1 MFDPNSSLL
10 AGALT
15 RDQLTA
21 ALTAA
26 QQAYLE
32 LSSGAKGV
40 SFSYAQGDGTRSV
53 SYQQTDIGQLTA
65 LIQLLQAQLGIVPRP
80 RRTLR
85 FRW

>member
-10 AGALT
+10 AGAMT
-15 RDQLTA
+15 RGQLLA

-26 QQAYLE
+26 QQAYIE

-53 SYQQTDIGQLTA
+53 SYQQTDIGQLMS
-65 LIQLLQAQLGIVPRP
+65 LIQLLQAQLGIVKRP

-85 FRW
+85 FRY

>member
-21 ALTAA
+21 ALTTA
-26 QQAYLE
+26 QQAYLD

-40 SFSYAQGDGTRSV
+40 SFSYAQGDGTRAV
-53 SYQQTDIGQLTA
+53 SYQQTDIAQLTA
-65 LIQLLQAQLGIVPRP
+65 FIQLLQAQLGIVRRP

-85 FRW
+85 FRY

>member
-32 LSSGAKGV
+32 LLSGAKGV
-40 SFSYAQGDGTRSV
+40 AF
-53 SYQQTDIGQLTA
+53 
-65 LIQLLQAQLGIVPRP
+65 
-80 RRTLR
+80 
-85 FRW
+85 